1 MSPKIQAQTILEQR
15 KMRQSQIIDA
25 ALSIALET
33 GASSITVAAVAKKA
47 GIARSSVYEYF
58 SSSADLVADLV
69 MEELSIYQERL
80 MTAVKDVQDPYRY
93 LELWI
98 AEALEYVIDGRHLL
112 VKSLNS
118 AAIPEFRR
126 GEIAQGH
133 RNLMA
138 SIAAPLEQMGLADI
152 RCAMSYL
159 QNTIDVAATRIESG
173 HESALEIGNAQK
185 YALAG
190 LRALALA
197 ARKEEGRQI

>member
-1 MSPKIQAQTILEQR
+1 MSPKIQARTILEQR

-25 ALSIALET
+25 ALSIALKD

-69 MEELSIYQERL
+69 MEELSIYQELL

-93 LELWI
+93 IELWI

-138 SIAAPLEQMGLADI
+138 SIAAPLEQMGLEDI
-152 RCAMSYL
+152 RGAMSYL

-173 HESALEIGNAQK
+173 HESTLEIRNAQK
-185 YALAG
+185 YSLAG
-190 LRALALA
+190 LRALAQD
-197 ARKEEGRQI
+197 ARREEGRQI